1 MSIMFYDGYYSDEAM
16 ALLRSQDTFPLVREM
31 VFTYGLK
38 VVRETKKGWLLCHAA
53 NGIAVGKAFT
63 RLNDEGKTE
72 YCYAS
77 PYFRKERGSSD
88 EDRRTLHSMKV
99 SSLMTSIKKM
109 KAIPS
114 AKDMEEKKT
123 SLLTKPISY
132 MRRSLGD
139 SRKHADIH
147 PDTIHVLLANYFG
160 ENIDSL
166 GLSIDLD
173 ICKNLLDKFNKA
185 DKVKAMKDERATEFF
200 CNPFYMIGAD
210 EFGDL
215 MIGKV
220 QLASPLTD
228 SNQYKVVEP
237 FKRYRNIEE
246 GYPELIPFMTMM
258 KLVYETQDV
267 SKEPKSN
274 LPYVDRYDEALN
286 AVFFYEG
293 RATHYDHVYV
303 VTPC

>member
-1 MSIMFYDGYYSDEAM
+1 MFYDGFEGSMTDLKA
-16 ALLRSQDTFPLVREM
+16 SDTFPLIREM

-63 RLNDEGKTE
+63 RLNEDGKTE

-77 PYFRKERGSSD
+77 PYFRKERGNSD
-88 EDRRTLHSMKV
+88 EDRRTLHSVKI

-109 KAIPS
+109 KAVPS

-123 SLLTKPISY
+123 SLLSKPVTY

-139 SRKHADIH
+139 SRKHANVE
-147 PDTIHVLLANYFG
+147 PDTLHALLAHYFG
-160 ENIDSL
+160 ENPNSL
-166 GLSIDLD
+166 GLSIDNT
-173 ICKNLLDKFNKA
+173 ICKNMFDKFNNADTLKA
-185 DKVKAMKDERATEFF
+185 AKAEKTNEFF

-220 QLASPLTD
+220 QLGPLTKETKE
-228 SNQYKVVEP
+228 YKMVEP
-237 FKRYRNIEE
+237 FKRYKNIEE

-258 KLVYETQDV
+258 KLVYENKDI

-274 LPYVDRYDEALN
+274 LPYIDTYDEALN

-303 VTPC
+303 VTPCQ

>member
-1 MSIMFYDGYYSDEAM
+1 MSTMFYDGFEGSMTELKA
-16 ALLRSQDTFPLVREM
+16 SDTFPLIREM

-38 VVRETKKGWLLCHAA
+38 VVRETKKGWLLCHAD

-77 PYFRKERGSSD
+77 PYFRKERGSGD
-88 EDRRTLHSMKV
+88 DDRHTLRSIKI

-123 SLLTKPISY
+123 SLLSKPVTY
-132 MRRSLGD
+132 MKRSLGD

-147 PDTIHVLLANYFG
+147 PDTLHALLAHYFG
-160 ENIDSL
+160 ENSDSL
-166 GLSIDLD
+166 GLSIDNT
-173 ICKNLLDKFNKA
+173 ICKNIFDKFNKA
-185 DKVKAMKDERATEFF
+185 DTLKAVKAERTNEFF

-220 QLASPLTD
+220 QLGSPLTD
-228 SNQYKVVEP
+228 SNQCKIVEP

-258 KLVYETQDV
+258 KLVYETKDV

-274 LPYVDRYDEALN
+274 LPYTDIYDEALN

-293 RATHYDHVYV
+293 RATHFDHVYV

>member
-1 MSIMFYDGYYSDEAM
+1 MSTMFYDGFEGSM
-16 ALLRSQDTFPLVREM
+16 AELKASDTFPLIREM

-63 RLNDEGKTE
+63 RLNDDGKTE

-77 PYFRKERGSSD
+77 PYFRKERGSSE
-88 EDRRTLHSMKV
+88 EDRRTLHSIKI

-123 SLLTKPISY
+123 SLLSKPVTY

-139 SRKHADIH
+139 SRKHANVE
-147 PDTIHVLLANYFG
+147 PDTLHALLAHYFG
-160 ENIDSL
+160 ENPNSL
-166 GLSIDLD
+166 GLSIDNT
-173 ICKNLLDKFNKA
+173 ICKNMFDKFNKA
-185 DKVKAMKDERATEFF
+185 DTLKAAKAEKTNEFF

-220 QLASPLTD
+220 QLGSLT
-228 SNQYKVVEP
+228 NETKEYKMVEP

-258 KLVYETQDV
+258 KLVYETKDV

-274 LPYVDRYDEALN
+274 LPYTDTYDEALN

-293 RATHYDHVYV
+293 RATHFDHVYV

>member
-1 MSIMFYDGYYSDEAM
+1 MTELKAS
-16 ALLRSQDTFPLVREM
+16 DTFPLIREM

-53 NGIAVGKAFT
+53 NGIAVGKVYT
-63 RLNDEGKTE
+63 RLNDDGKTE

-88 EDRRTLHSMKV
+88 DDRRTLHSIKI

-109 KAIPS
+109 KAVPS
-114 AKDMEEKKT
+114 AKDMEERKT
-123 SLLTKPISY
+123 SLLSKPITY
-132 MRRSLGD
+132 MKRTMGD
-139 SRKHADIH
+139 SRKHADISPNMLH
-147 PDTIHVLLANYFG
+147 ALLAHYFG
-160 ENIDSL
+160 ENPDSL
-166 GLSIDLD
+166 GLSIDNT
-173 ICKNLLDKFNKA
+173 ICKNMFDKFNNA
-185 DKVKAMKDERATEFF
+185 DTLKAMKAEKTTEFF

-210 EFGDL
+210 EFGDF

-220 QLASPLTD
+220 QLESLT
-228 SNQYKVVEP
+228 NETKEYKMVEP

-258 KLVYETQDV
+258 KLVYENKDV
-267 SKEPKSN
+267 GKEPKSN
-274 LPYVDRYDEALN
+274 LPYIDQYDEALN
-286 AVFFYEG
+286 AVFFYES

>member
-1 MSIMFYDGYYSDEAM
+1 MSTMFYDGFEGSMTELKA
-16 ALLRSQDTFPLVREM
+16 SNTFPLIREM

-38 VVRETKKGWLLCHAA
+38 VVRETKKGWLLCHAS
-53 NGIAVGKAFT
+53 NGIAVGKVFT
-63 RLNDEGKTE
+63 RLNDDGKTE

-88 EDRRTLHSMKV
+88 DDRHTLRSIKI

-114 AKDMEEKKT
+114 AEDMEKKKT
-123 SLLTKPISY
+123 SLLSKPVNY
-132 MRRSLGD
+132 MKRSLGN
-139 SRKHADIH
+139 SHKYVDIH
-147 PDTIHVLLANYFG
+147 PDTLHGLLAYYFG
-160 ENIDSL
+160 ENPNSL
-166 GLSIDLD
+166 GLSIDQN
-173 ICKNLLDKFNKA
+173 ICKNIFDKFNEADTLKA
-185 DKVKAMKDERATEFF
+185 IKAEKTTEFF

-210 EFGDL
+210 EFGDY

-220 QLASPLTD
+220 QLRNPLDEAKEYTM
-228 SNQYKVVEP
+228 VEP
-237 FKRYRNIEE
+237 FKRYKNIEE

-258 KLVYETQDV
+258 KLVCENV

-274 LPYVDRYDEALN
+274 LPYIDQYDEALN
-286 AVFFYEG
+286 AVFFYES

>member
-1 MSIMFYDGYYSDEAM
+1 
-16 ALLRSQDTFPLVREM
+16 
-31 VFTYGLK
+31 
-38 VVRETKKGWLLCHAA
+38 
-53 NGIAVGKAFT
+53 
-63 RLNDEGKTE
+63 
-72 YCYAS
+72 
-77 PYFRKERGSSD
+77 
-88 EDRRTLHSMKV
+88 
-99 SSLMTSIKKM
+99 M

-114 AKDMEEKKT
+114 PKDMEEKKT
-123 SLLTKPISY
+123 LLLSKPVTY
-132 MRRSLGD
+132 LKRSLGD
-139 SRKHADIH
+139 SRKYADV
-147 PDTIHVLLANYFG
+147 PANTIHVLLAHYFG
-160 ENIDSL
+160 ENPDSL
-166 GLSIDLD
+166 GLSIDQD

-185 DKVKAMKDERATEFF
+185 DKVKAMKREKATEFF

-220 QLASPLTD
+220 QLGPLDKETKE
-228 SNQYKVVEP
+228 YKMVEP
-237 FKRYRNIEE
+237 FKRYKNIEE

>member
-1 MSIMFYDGYYSDEAM
+1 MSTMFYDGFEGSMTDLKA
-16 ALLRSQDTFPLVREM
+16 SDTFPLIREI

-38 VVRETKKGWLLCHAA
+38 VVRETKKGWLLCHAT

-63 RLNDEGKTE
+63 RLNDDGKTE

-88 EDRRTLHSMKV
+88 EDRRTLHSVKI

-109 KAIPS
+109 KAIPNE
-114 AKDMEEKKT
+114 KNMEEKKT
-123 SLLTKPISY
+123 SLLTKPITY
-132 MRRSLGD
+132 MKRSLGD
-139 SRKHADIH
+139 SRKHTDIH
-147 PDTIHVLLANYFG
+147 PNTLHALLAHYFG
-160 ENIDSL
+160 ENPNSL
-166 GLSIDLD
+166 GLSIDQD
-173 ICKNLLDKFNKA
+173 ICKNIFDKFNKA
-185 DKVKAMKDERATEFF
+185 DTLKATKMEKTTEFF
-200 CNPFYMIGAD
+200 CNPFYMIGVD
-210 EFGDL
+210 EFGDY
-215 MIGKV
+215 MIGKL

-228 SNQYKVVEP
+228 SNQYKIVEP
-237 FKRYRNIEE
+237 IKRYKNIEE

-258 KLVYETQDV
+258 KLVYETKDV
-267 SKEPKSN
+267 GKEPKSS
-274 LPYVDRYDEALN
+274 LPYIDQYDEALN

>member
-1 MSIMFYDGYYSDEAM
+1 MSTMFYDGFEGSMTDLKA
-16 ALLRSQDTFPLVREM
+16 SDTFPLIREM

-88 EDRRTLHSMKV
+88 DDRRTLHSMKI

-109 KAIPS
+109 KAVPNMI
-114 AKDMEEKKT
+114 DMEHKKT
-123 SLLTKPISY
+123 SLLSKPINY
-132 MRRSLGD
+132 MKRSLGD
-139 SRKHADIH
+139 SRKHTDIDPNTLH
-147 PDTIHVLLANYFG
+147 ALLAHYFG
-160 ENIDSL
+160 ENPNSL
-166 GLSIDLD
+166 GLSIDNT
-173 ICKNLLDKFNKA
+173 ICKNMFDKFNLADTLKA
-185 DKVKAMKDERATEFF
+185 TKAARTTEFF
-200 CNPFYMIGAD
+200 CNPFYMVGAD
-210 EFGDL
+210 EFGDY
-215 MIGKV
+215 MIGKL

-228 SNQYKVVEP
+228 SNQYKIVEP

-258 KLVYETQDV
+258 KLVYETKDV
-267 SKEPKSN
+267 SKDPKSN
-274 LPYVDRYDEALN
+274 LPYVDMYDEALN

-293 RATHYDHVYV
+293 RTTHYDHVYV
-303 VTPC
+303 VTPCQ

>member
-1 MSIMFYDGYYSDEAM
+1 MSTMFYDGFEGSMTDLK
-16 ALLRSQDTFPLVREM
+16 ALDVFPLIREM

-38 VVRETKKGWLLCHAA
+38 VVRETKRGWLLCHAS
-53 NGIAVGKAFT
+53 NGIAVGKVFA
-63 RLNDEGKTE
+63 RLNTEGHTE
-72 YCYAS
+72 YCYFS
-77 PYFRKERGSSD
+77 PYFRKERGSSED
-88 EDRRTLHSMKV
+88 DRRTLHSVKI

-114 AKDMEEKKT
+114 ANDMEEKKT
-123 SLLTKPISY
+123 SLLPKPITY
-132 MRRSLGD
+132 LKRSLGD
-139 SRKHADIH
+139 SRKYADV
-147 PDTIHVLLANYFG
+147 PADTIHVLLAHYFG
-160 ENIDSL
+160 ENPDSL
-166 GLSIDLD
+166 GLSIDQD
-173 ICKNLLDKFNKA
+173 VCKNLLDKFNKA
-185 DKVKAMKDERATEFF
+185 DTLEAIKVEKTTEFF

-210 EFGDL
+210 EFGDF

-228 SNQYKVVEP
+228 SIQYKIVEP
-237 FKRYRNIEE
+237 FKRYKNIEE

-258 KLVYETQDV
+258 KLVYENKDI

-274 LPYVDRYDEALN
+274 LPYMDVYDEALN

>member
-1 MSIMFYDGYYSDEAM
+1 MSNIFYDGFEGSMTD
-16 ALLRSQDTFPLVREM
+16 LKSKNVFPLIREM
-31 VFTYGLK
+31 VFTYGLR
-38 VVRETKKGWLLCHAA
+38 VIRETQKGWLLGHAS
-53 NGIAVGKAFT
+53 NGIAVGKVFVRT
-63 RLNDEGKTE
+63 NDEGRTE

-88 EDRRTLHSMKV
+88 EDRRTLHSIKI

-109 KAIPS
+109 KAVPS

-123 SLLTKPISY
+123 SLLTKPITY
-132 MRRSLGD
+132 MKRSLGD
-139 SRKHADIH
+139 SRKHTDIH
-147 PDTIHVLLANYFG
+147 PDTLHALLAHYFG
-160 ENIDSL
+160 ENPNSL
-166 GLSIDLD
+166 GLSIDQD
-173 ICKNLLDKFNKA
+173 ICKNIFDKFNKA
-185 DKVKAMKDERATEFF
+185 DTLKATKMEKTTEFF
-200 CNPFYMIGAD
+200 CNPFYMIGVD
-210 EFGDL
+210 EFGDY
-215 MIGKV
+215 MIGKL

-228 SNQYKVVEP
+228 SNQYKIVEP
-237 FKRYRNIEE
+237 IKRYKNIEE

-258 KLVYETQDV
+258 KLVYENKDV

-274 LPYVDRYDEALN
+274 LPYIDQYDEALN

>member
-1 MSIMFYDGYYSDEAM
+1 MSTIFYDGFEGSMTELKA
-16 ALLRSQDTFPLVREM
+16 SDTFPLIREM

-53 NGIAVGKAFT
+53 NGIAVGKVYT
-63 RLNDEGKTE
+63 RLNDDGKTE

-88 EDRRTLHSMKV
+88 DDRRTLHSIKI

-109 KAIPS
+109 KAVPS
-114 AKDMEEKKT
+114 AKDMEERKT
-123 SLLTKPISY
+123 SLLSKPITY
-132 MRRSLGD
+132 MKRTMGD
-139 SRKHADIH
+139 SRKHADISPNMLH
-147 PDTIHVLLANYFG
+147 ALLAHYFG
-160 ENIDSL
+160 ENPDSL
-166 GLSIDLD
+166 GLSIDNT
-173 ICKNLLDKFNKA
+173 ICKNMFDKFNNA
-185 DKVKAMKDERATEFF
+185 DTLKAMKAEKTTEFF

-210 EFGDL
+210 EFGDF

-220 QLASPLTD
+220 QLESLT
-228 SNQYKVVEP
+228 NETKEYKMVEP

-258 KLVYETQDV
+258 KLVYENKDV
-267 SKEPKSN
+267 GKEPKSN
-274 LPYVDRYDEALN
+274 LPYIDQYDEALN
-286 AVFFYEG
+286 AVFFYES

>member
-1 MSIMFYDGYYSDEAM
+1 MSAMFYDGFEGSMTDLKA
-16 ALLRSQDTFPLVREM
+16 SDTFPLIREM

-63 RLNDEGKTE
+63 RLNDDGKTE

-77 PYFRKERGSSD
+77 PYFRKERGNSD
-88 EDRRTLHSMKV
+88 EDRRTLHSTKI

-109 KAIPS
+109 KAIPNE
-114 AKDMEEKKT
+114 KNMEEKKT
-123 SLLTKPISY
+123 SLLTKPITY
-132 MRRSLGD
+132 MKRSLGD
-139 SRKHADIH
+139 SRKLAEVH
-147 PDTIHVLLANYFG
+147 PDMIHALLAYYFG
-160 ENIDSL
+160 ENPNSL
-166 GLSIDLD
+166 GLSIDNT
-173 ICKNLLDKFNKA
+173 ICKNLFDKFNLADTLKA
-185 DKVKAMKDERATEFF
+185 TKMEKTTEFF
-200 CNPFYMIGAD
+200 CNPFYMIGVD
-210 EFGDL
+210 EFGDY

-228 SNQYKVVEP
+228 SNQYKIVEP
-237 FKRYRNIEE
+237 FKRYKNIEE

-258 KLVYETQDV
+258 KLVYETKDIN
-267 SKEPKSN
+267 KEPKSK
-274 LPYVDRYDEALN
+274 LPYIDQYDEALN

>member
-1 MSIMFYDGYYSDEAM
+1 MSTMFYDGFEGSMTELKA
-16 ALLRSQDTFPLVREM
+16 SDTFPLIREM

-38 VVRETKKGWLLCHAA
+38 VVRETKRGWLLGHAS

-63 RLNDEGKTE
+63 RLNDDGKTE

-88 EDRRTLHSMKV
+88 DDRHTLHSVKI

-109 KAIPS
+109 KAVPS
-114 AKDMEEKKT
+114 AKDMEDRKT
-123 SLLTKPISY
+123 SLLSKPITY
-132 MRRSLGD
+132 MKRSLGD

-147 PDTIHVLLANYFG
+147 PNTLHALLAHYFG
-160 ENIDSL
+160 ENPNSL
-166 GLSIDLD
+166 GLSIDQD
-173 ICKNLLDKFNKA
+173 ICKNIFDKFNKA
-185 DKVKAMKDERATEFF
+185 DTLKAAKAERTTEFF

-210 EFGDL
+210 EFGDF

-220 QLASPLTD
+220 QLGSPLTD
-228 SNQYKVVEP
+228 SNQCKIVEP
-237 FKRYRNIEE
+237 FKRYKNIEE

-258 KLVYETQDV
+258 KLVYENKDV

-274 LPYVDRYDEALN
+274 LPYMDVYDEALN